1 MIAQLDLDT
10 NKIVHQW
17 DSVTSITQKTSYD
30 ADSIKKAIENREP
43 YGKCLWLEYNN
54 NQ

>member
-30 ADSIKKAIENREP
+30 ADGIKKAIEDRKP
-43 YGKCLWLEYNN
+43 YGGYVWLNYCKK
-54 NQ
+54 

>member
-17 DSVTSITQKTSYD
+17 DSVEKIRQYTSY
-30 ADSIKKAIENREP
+30 SSENIKKAIEDRKP
-43 YGKCLWLEYNN
+43 YGGYVWVNYCKK
-54 NQ
+54 